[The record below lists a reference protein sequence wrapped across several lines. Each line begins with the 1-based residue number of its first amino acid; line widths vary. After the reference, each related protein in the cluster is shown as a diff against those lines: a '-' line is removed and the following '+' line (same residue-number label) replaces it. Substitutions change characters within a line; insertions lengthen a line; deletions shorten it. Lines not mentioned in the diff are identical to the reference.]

1 MGFRKKICIVG
12 VGETKVGKLPGR
24 DSITIGAEAAKLA
37 LEDAGLKNTDIDAVY
52 VKGLM
57 DEPEFMYSVHFF
69 EYMGMRPKLTSV
81 MDLGGASPLGM
92 LAHAAAA
99 IDAGLAD
106 VAICVEG
113 ENDATFQP
121 RQQGVGMTRVNEEA
135 LGIYGCVAAPISYA
149 MVARRHMH
157 KYGTTGEQ
165 MAAVAVAMR
174 KHAVLNENAQMH
186 TPITVE
192 DVMNSRW
199 IAEPLHLLDCCLVS
213 DGGGAFIV
221 TTEEIARNCRK
232 KPVYVLGISGQ
243 QTHSSL
249 SQLAD
254 INAVGAFDAA
264 PRVWEMS
271 GLGPKD
277 MDLAQIYDCFT
288 ITVMEQLE
296 AYGFCGRGESG
307 PYVEGGRIEL
317 GGELPVNTHGGL
329 LSQAHIDGM
338 LHVTEAVRQLRG
350 ECGARQVPNAKLEL
364 VTGNGGILS
373 THMGA
378 VFAV

>member
-106 VAICVEG
+106 VALCVEG

-174 KHAVLNENAQMH
+174 KHAVLNDNAQMR

-249 SQLAD
+249 SQIPD
-254 INAVGAFDAA
+254 ITNVGAFDAA
-264 PRVWEMS
+264 PRVWEMA

-378 VFAV
+378 VFAI